1 MQYQVIDEDGQI
13 SELQEVQVIEK
24 IDKLLH
30 NVINAPPDNAICLKD
45 SSKIS
50 YFAEVELGFK

>member
-1 MQYQVIDEDGQI
+1 MIDEDGQI

-30 NVINAPPDNAICLKD
+30 NVITAPPDNAICLKD
-45 SSKIS
+45 SAKIS
-50 YFAEVELGFK
+50 YTAEVKFGFN

>member
-1 MQYQVIDEDGQI
+1 VIDEDGQI

-50 YFAEVELGFK
+50 YLAEVKFGFK